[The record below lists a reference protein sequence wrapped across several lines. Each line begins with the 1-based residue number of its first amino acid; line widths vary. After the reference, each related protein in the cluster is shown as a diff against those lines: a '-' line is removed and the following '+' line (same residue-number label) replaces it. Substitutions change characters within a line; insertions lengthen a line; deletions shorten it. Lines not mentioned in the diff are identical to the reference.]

1 MISSPCCRSP
11 PKRTTK
17 KNKADTA
24 ALLHSKAALQFHHPS
39 ALQAS
44 SSQIIHLHLSYE
56 HPKSTKAK
64 VLSS

>member
-44 SSQIIHLHLSYE
+44 SSQIIHLHLS
-56 HPKSTKAK
+56 
-64 VLSS
+64 